1 MKRAEKFD
9 VLVSPGILY
18 IKKCYLISR
27 VVIYFSKHNILLFF
41 FFLIPALGIELKA
54 LLVLVKQSI
63 N

>member
-27 VVIYFSKHNILLFF
+27 VVIYFSKHNILVFF
-41 FFLIPALGIELKA
+41 FIPALGIELKA
-54 LLVLVKQSI
+54 LLVLVKRST

>member
-27 VVIYFSKHNILLFF
+27 AFLSFSEHNILVFF
-41 FFLIPALGIELKA
+41 FIPALGIELKA
-54 LLVLVKQSI
+54 LLALVKQST

>member
-9 VLVSPGILY
+9 VLFSPGILY

-27 VVIYFSKHNILLFF
+27 AILSFSKHNILIFF
-41 FFLIPALGIELKA
+41 FFIPALGIELKA
-54 LLVLVKQSI
+54 LLALVKQST

>member
-41 FFLIPALGIELKA
+41 FLIPALGIELKA
-54 LLVLVKQSI
+54 LLVLVKQST